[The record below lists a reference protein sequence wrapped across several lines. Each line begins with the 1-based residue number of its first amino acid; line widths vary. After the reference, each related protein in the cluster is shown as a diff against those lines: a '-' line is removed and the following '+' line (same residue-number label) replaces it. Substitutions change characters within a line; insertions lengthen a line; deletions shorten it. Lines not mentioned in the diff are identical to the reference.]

1 MLFRVLV
8 IVHKVDNK
16 FGQILVTA
24 LGLYIIIQ
32 AFTNISVSTQ
42 VIPVTGQNLPLVS
55 SGGSAAWI
63 TCICLGMILS
73 VSSSINN
80 KKAK

>member
-1 MLFRVLV
+1 MLFRILV

-55 SGGSAAWI
+55 SGGSAAWV

-73 VSSSINN
+73 VFQG
-80 KKAK
+80 

>member
-1 MLFRVLV
+1 M
-8 IVHKVDNK
+8 
-16 FGQILVTA
+16 
-24 LGLYIIIQ
+24 IQ

-63 TCICLGMILS
+63 TLISLGMILS
-73 VSSSINN
+73 VSSSIKN
-80 KKAK
+80 KKA